1 MIFDRSLLR
10 RLAAAAAVGCA
21 LFTCAGR
28 AVDPAELQTV
38 NVGRAIVT
46 AYAFSIFE
54 IGNEAKT
61 WESVGLKLN
70 VASFRGDGQLQQ
82 AMTAGAVDI
91 GLGSGPAM
99 GYHSK
104 GVPATAVAAMYGA
117 PTDMAIVIGNNGI
130 VKSVADLKGKRL
142 AVTTAGSLTDW
153 LVHEL
158 SRRQGW
164 GPDGIQ
170 SVAMGSTDA
179 RLAALQSGEIAG
191 SVQDQGV
198 GYALQEE
205 GKGRVF
211 MGFGKFVQ
219 KFYTHVIFARDD
231 VITKNPDTVARFLK
245 GWFRTIAW
253 MKTHKKETV
262 RIAASVV
269 GSSEAV
275 VSRLYDEDMAS
286 FSTDGSWDIAS
297 IEAVRHSLPELGI
310 TETEPDIK
318 TMYTARFV
326 PVKL

>member
-1 MIFDRSLLR
+1 MNR
-10 RLAAAAAVGCA
+10 RNVQRAAIAAAACA
-21 LFTCAGR
+21 MIFAATGR
-28 AVDPAELQTV
+28 AAHSAGPDTIH
-38 NVGRAIVT
+38 VGRAIVT
-46 AYAFSIFE
+46 AYAFSVFE
-54 IGNEAKT
+54 IGQEAKT
-61 WESVGLKLN
+61 WDSVGLKLEI
-70 VASFRGDGQLQQ
+70 ASFKGDAQLQQ
-82 AMTAGAVDI
+82 AMTAGSIDF

-117 PTDMAIVIGNNGI
+117 PSDMAIVIAKNGP
-130 VKSVADLKGKRL
+130 VKSIADLKGKKL

-164 GPDGIQ
+164 GPDGIE
-170 SVAMGSTDA
+170 SVPMGSTEA

-198 GYALQEE
+198 GYELEE
-205 GKGRVF
+205 QGKGRVF
-211 MGFGKFVQ
+211 MGFGNFVQ
-219 KFYTHVIFARDD
+219 KFYTHVIFARDE
-231 VITKNPDTVARFLK
+231 VVAKNPELVGRFLK

-269 GSSEAV
+269 GSSETV

-286 FSTDGSWDIAS
+286 FSTDGAFDPAS
-297 IEAVRHSLPELGI
+297 VEAVRKSLKELGI
-310 TETEPDIK
+310 VETEPDVK
-318 TMYTARFV
+318 SMYTTRFV
-326 PVKL
+326 PVKI

>member
-1 MIFDRSLLR
+1 MNFDRSTLR
-10 RLAAAAAVGCA
+10 RFAAAAAMGCA
-21 LFTCAGR
+21 LFTAAGR
-28 AVDPAELQTV
+28 AVDPAEPQTI

-46 AYAFSIFE
+46 AYAFSVFE
-54 IGNEAKT
+54 IGIEAKT
-61 WESVGLKLN
+61 WDSVGLKLN
-70 VASFRGDGQLQQ
+70 VASFKGDGQLQQ
-82 AMTAGAVDI
+82 ALTAGAIDF

-179 RLAALQSGEIAG
+179 RLAALQSGDIAG

-198 GYALQEE
+198 GYNLQEQ

-211 MGFGKFVQ
+211 MGFGSFVQ

-231 VITKNPDTVARFLK
+231 VIAKNPDEVARFLK

-269 GSSEAV
+269 GSPESV
-275 VSRLYDEDMAS
+275 VSRLYDEDMGS
-286 FSTDGSWDIAS
+286 FSTDGSWDVAS
-297 IEAVRHSLPELGI
+297 IEAVRKSLPELGI
-310 TETEPDIK
+310 TEGEPDMK